1 MDTGLR
7 TFECYI
13 GAEEGIDSCDSVA
26 GSREKATEVG
36 SYKYSLRDVSLVPPP
51 PISPVRLCLP
61 RVSRAFQKECHQ
73 LGTKCS
79 SVGDA
84 SDSNCSTQ

>member
-1 MDTGLR
+1 MATGLHPVEWD
-7 TFECYI
+7 TVV
-13 GAEEGIDSCDSVA
+13 EEDIYSHASVA

-36 SYKYSLRDVSLVPPP
+36 RDKYSLRDVSQVAPV
-51 PISPVRLCLP
+51 SPVRLHLP

-84 SDSNCSTQ
+84 SDSNRSTQ